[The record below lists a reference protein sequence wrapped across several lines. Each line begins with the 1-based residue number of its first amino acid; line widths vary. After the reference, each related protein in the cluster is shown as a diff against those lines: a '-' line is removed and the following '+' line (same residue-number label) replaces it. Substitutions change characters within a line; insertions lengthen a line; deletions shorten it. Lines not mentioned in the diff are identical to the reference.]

1 MKAESSNFSFPM
13 YPQSL
18 SASNGVTGSSSC
30 TPIETLIIDSFFE
43 KLFCSES
50 NAFQIDGVVYTPIA
64 QELFKDI
71 KRVFNDF
78 GPLALKQLE
87 FLQKHLGDAKIFIGQ
102 IDKVGFQQGTRI
114 GVDGQGLFKNR
125 GVQYIGI
132 NLTREAIE
140 QQMDKYLFVMEP
152 KDTNNVEV
160 KPIKFRDL
168 VNGDTAKLGA
178 YLLFHELFH
187 VNSFAEKGFDQEAYK
202 MHIQNFDG
210 IFSSTNILDDI
221 KTLFRVNM
229 GGEKLCDD
237 ALNTINISNN
247 IDDRCPG
254 EFELLQHWHSPYS
267 LRLYQGSNLNFS
279 EQNVK
284 KACLSIYKSV
294 FNTLADEL
302 IIDKSMDEAQ
312 KENHKKNSAATLANF
327 MRPLSKENK

>member
-1 MKAESSNFSFPM
+1 M
-13 YPQSL
+13 Y
-18 SASNGVTGSSSC
+18 ANRIG
-30 TPIETLIIDSFFE
+30 SFFE
-43 KLFCSES
+43 KLFCSETE
-50 NAFQIDGVVYTPIA
+50 AFSIDGIDYSPIEP
-64 QELFKDI
+64 ELFNNI

-78 GPLALKQLE
+78 ESLALKQLE
-87 FLQKHLGDAKIFIGQ
+87 LLQKHLGNTKIFIGQ
-102 IDKVGFQQGTRI
+102 IYKTEFQNGTRI
-114 GVDGQGLFKNR
+114 GVDGKGLFQNNNTK
-125 GVQYIGI
+125 YIGI

-160 KPIKFRDL
+160 KAIKLGDL
-168 VNGDTAKLGA
+168 FHRNIAKLGA
-178 YLLFHELFH
+178 FLLFHELFH
-187 VNSFAEKGFDQEAYK
+187 VNSFAEKGFDPEAYK
-202 MHIQNFDG
+202 KHCQDFDG
-210 IFSSTNILDDI
+210 NFSSASILNDI
-221 KTLFRVNM
+221 KLLFKTDMTEGQN
-229 GGEKLCDD
+229 LCDD
-237 ALNTINISNN
+237 ALNTINIDNN